1 MKKILIKE
9 LTNLYTGELASIL
22 VFWFVYYL
30 DFKDFVPQVFYP
42 LLILSFILL
51 QGSIYWLICLLRL
64 KGKRIKNIG
73 KIFYILKY
81 LNLILIL
88 LAILIITKSHY
99 DNVLYDIFGVFLL
112 MFAITE
118 WLNYF
123 IVRLSYKNP
132 KTIIRLIKHKKV
144 KKSKLANEIA
154 NRFN

>member
-1 MKKILIKE
+1 MKKNLIKE

-30 DFKDFVPQVFYP
+30 RFKDFVPQVFYP

-51 QGSIYWLICLLRL
+51 QGALYWLICLLRL
-64 KGKRIKNIG
+64 KGKKIKNVG

-88 LAILIITKSHY
+88 LSIPVIVMSHY
-99 DNVLYDIFGVFLL
+99 DNVFYAILGAFLL
-112 MFAITE
+112 LFAITE
-118 WLNYF
+118 WVNYF

-132 KTIIRLIKHKKV
+132 KTLISLIRHNNL
-144 KKSKLANEIA
+144 KKSKLAKEITD
-154 NRFN
+154 RFN